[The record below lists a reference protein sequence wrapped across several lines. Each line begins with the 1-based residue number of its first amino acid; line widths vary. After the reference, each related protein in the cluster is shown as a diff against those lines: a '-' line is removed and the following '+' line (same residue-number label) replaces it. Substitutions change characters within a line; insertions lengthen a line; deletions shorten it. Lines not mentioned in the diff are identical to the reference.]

1 MKNDTYSELVAP
13 VVVLVV
19 ICMIVTA
26 ALALTYGVSNPIIEK
41 NAKKTADATRTRLLP
56 DADAFTE
63 YKGKLFKENDKVYVE
78 DVYTS
83 NNNTGIV
90 ATVKTS
96 SFGGALTMMVGIG
109 KDGSITGVTVTDHS
123 DTPGVGIKNWDDN
136 NNVKVYAGKTSADLK
151 ESNIK
156 SSKIEYVSGAS
167 VTGNAIYLGVKCA
180 LHQYEEM
187 GGVK

>member
-1 MKNDTYSELVAP
+1 MKSDTYREYIAP

-19 ICMIVTA
+19 ICLLVTA

-41 NAKKTADATRTRLLP
+41 NARKTADATRTKLLP

-63 YKGKLFKENDKVYVE
+63 YKGNLVKESDKVYVE

-83 NNNTGIV
+83 NNKAGIV
-90 ATVKTS
+90 TTVKTS

-109 KDGSITGVTVTDHS
+109 KDGKITGVTVTDHS
-123 DTPGVGIKNWDDN
+123 DTPGVGTKNWDSDN
-136 NNVKVYAGKTSADLK
+136 NVTVYAGKTSADLK

-156 SSKIEYVSGAS
+156 NSGIEYVSGAS

-180 LHQYEEM
+180 VSQYEEM